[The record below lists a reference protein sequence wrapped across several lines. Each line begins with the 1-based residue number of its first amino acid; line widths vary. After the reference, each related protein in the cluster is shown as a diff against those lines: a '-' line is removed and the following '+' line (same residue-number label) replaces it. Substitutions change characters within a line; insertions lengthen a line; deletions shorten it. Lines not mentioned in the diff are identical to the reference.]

1 MPAGLENVVVSD
13 RVGIREAVI
22 VFREKLS
29 DRVDAVQ
36 LILFGG
42 GVYGDVHDE
51 NDTDA
56 AVVLAGLPMNF
67 A

>member
-1 MPAGLENVVVSD
+1 M
-13 RVGIREAVI
+13 
-22 VFREKLS
+22 S

-42 GVYGDVHDE
+42 RAYGDVHDE
-51 NDTDA
+51 SDADA